1 MMNKLCSLSAVMAL
15 AAYSGAAFA
24 QAQSSGRVDNIWG
37 GYAHQPTEAQVTQQE
52 KSAGLTPSQ
61 QQQKAANDDVES
73 VYQSLMRQTDAAQ
86 Q

>member
-1 MMNKLCSLSAVMAL
+1 MKKLLFLSVAMAL
-15 AAYSGAAFA
+15 AASPGAVFA
-24 QAQSSGRVDNIWG
+24 QARTSARVDNIWG
-37 GYAHQPTEAQVTQQE
+37 GHAHQPTQSEVTQQE
-52 KSAGLTPSQ
+52 KSAGLVPSE

>member
-1 MMNKLCSLSAVMAL
+1 MKKLLFLSVAMVL
-15 AAYSGAAFA
+15 AASPGAAFA
-24 QAQSSGRVDNIWG
+24 QARTSARVDNIWG
-37 GYAHQPTEAQVTQQE
+37 GYAHQPTQSEVTQQE
-52 KSAGLTPSQ
+52 KSAGLAQSE

>member
-1 MMNKLCSLSAVMAL
+1 MKKLLFLSVAMAL
-15 AAYSGAAFA
+15 AASPGAAFA
-24 QAQSSGRVDNIWG
+24 QARTSARLDNVWG
-37 GYAHQPTEAQVTQQE
+37 GYAHQPTQSEVTQQE
-52 KSAGLTPSQ
+52 KSAGLTQSQ